1 MSFIDKNESINVEF
15 WTKSDEN
22 GNKVYDVEKNL
33 EWLVPNI
40 YQYNKYGS
48 RIKCEEGKTHK
59 FTIRNINEYLLLEKT
74 NTSDDIASNQDIE
87 NEAPIEEEKTECVLL
102 NDEDLK
108 SAIINEDRCQEEL
121 NRRNE
126 EKEKQKEIE
135 EIGNILNNFEN
146 NFNTI
151 NFSEIINSST
161 YNEINNEIDDL
172 ISDLDNG
179 YYEDKLE
186 IEEKYKSIHSN
197 YENIREIFNSF
208 NSYEDIC
215 VIKDQNYF
223 EKSNFEDVKAIC
235 DRLLTLN
242 NDLNNSLDSTIAYIV
257 QRQQG
262 FVDIKNKKLELE
274 KKVNN
279 EYKKLDNEEK
289 NKQK

>member
-1 MSFIDKNESINVEF
+1 M
-15 WTKSDEN
+15 
-22 GNKVYDVEKNL
+22 
-33 EWLVPNI
+33 
-40 YQYNKYGS
+40 GS

-235 DRLLTLN
+235 DRLLTLI
-242 NDLNNSLDSTIAYIV
+242 TI
-257 QRQQG
+257 
-262 FVDIKNKKLELE
+262 
-274 KKVNN
+274 
-279 EYKKLDNEEK
+279 
-289 NKQK
+289 